1 VDIGFRFRN
10 ETAPGLSYD
19 RPGRLAFGNDG
30 PDRNNSE
37 IFITEHPMRAL
48 DGGFTIIGQC
58 DQASIK
64 VVEAI
69 ARVPR
74 DKDNR
79 PIKEVKIETVRFDG
93 R

>member
-1 VDIGFRFRN
+1 
-10 ETAPGLSYD
+10 
-19 RPGRLAFGNDG
+19 
-30 PDRNNSE
+30 
-37 IFITEHPMRAL
+37 MRRL

-58 DQASIK
+58 DDASVR

-79 PIKEVKIETVRFDG
+79 PLKEVRIEQVRFEG